1 MGIYFFKSVV
11 LLQRELDTFLLEPI
25 MPITSQS
32 SLDRSGE
39 RSHRATAVHET
50 PCNGGLLTRL
60 FPNLASV
67 VRMLLAVPATSV
79 SSERLFF
86 KAGAI
91 ISDRRS
97 RLTPH
102 HAEQLCFLSAN

>member
-1 MGIYFFKSVV
+1 
-11 LLQRELDTFLLEPI
+11 

-50 PCNGGLLTRL
+50 PLQWWSAHKTV

-102 HAEQLCFLSAN
+102 HAEQLCFLSANWRD